1 MFNKKIKIISL
12 FIVLGA
18 FSFLI
23 PNLNSKTES
32 YYFGEAINYN
42 NQIIFGSVNLNKFEL
57 FNLKNNKIERTA
69 VISPLRHNSEYYDLA
84 FANEYNELFL
94 YLVDGKYIYK
104 YNISNL
110 YKPNLVSKVKDNL
123 NDWFVG
129 LDKIDDRI
137 VTIGKN
143 DVKIWNNNLEIIDKY
158 SVKNKYQH
166 NISFS
171 DKGNFIFNVDKDSVQ
186 VINANNRE
194 NLSTFSII
202 ADQDNFRKI
211 YNDEQQKKI
220 YIVDDQM
227 FKLFNFDGTFINGFK
242 HDSSNGYD
250 VVGFDEKDYIYFS
263 DGLGIVKID
272 KYTMK
277 PIDWAY
283 SSNLGSQGGW
293 AQGIQVVNSNEGDKI
308 IVFNTSSILVLN
320 ENLDLIDYYKAT
332 EENQKPIEDLWLS
345 LDKSKATPGEYV
357 LLKGGGYGMGEE
369 MEIIFGKNKFKL
381 KAEANGRFQKIIQ
394 VPSTFP
400 TKTDIKVIGKY
411 SKLNYSI
418 SFEIE

>member
-345 LDKSKATPGEYV
+345 LDKSKAIPGEYV